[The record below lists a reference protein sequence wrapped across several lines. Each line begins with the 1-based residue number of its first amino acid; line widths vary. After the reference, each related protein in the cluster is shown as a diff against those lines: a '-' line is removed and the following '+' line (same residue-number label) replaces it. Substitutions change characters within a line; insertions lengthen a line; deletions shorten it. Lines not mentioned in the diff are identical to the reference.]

1 MPRDR
6 LGRCDQLK
14 RTAATSAGAIKKD
27 EGAQTVRADRPAARV
42 VAPGGRCAA
51 SAVASRS
58 VSPTSSSRAT
68 LASVAAE
75 LNVSRTTV
83 SNAFNRP
90 DQLSAQLRERVL
102 AAAKRLGYAGP
113 DPVAR
118 SLRTRKA
125 GAVGLVMAEPLT
137 YFFSDPAAR
146 DFVAGV
152 AQSCEELGKGLL
164 LVAVGPSR
172 SLADGTAAVL
182 AAGVDGFAVYSVCDD
197 DPYLQAV
204 LQRRLPVVVVD
215 QPKGLPGVSRIGID
229 DRAAMRNLAD
239 HVLALGHR
247 EIGLLTMRLGTDCR
261 QGLVDAERL
270 KSATFEVQRE
280 RVIGVWE
287 AMAAAGVDR
296 DALTVV
302 ESYEH
307 LPTSG
312 GNAAKVALEA
322 NPRITALV
330 CTADILALSA
340 MDYLRAHG
348 VYVPGQ
354 MTVTGF
360 DGVPEALS
368 RGLTTVAQPS
378 LRKGRRAGELLLNPP
393 RSGLPVVELL
403 DTELIRGR
411 TTGPPA

>member
-1 MPRDR
+1 M
-6 LGRCDQLK
+6 CDKLK
-14 RTAATSAGAIKKD
+14 RSSTGGAWASSKTGSSRTIHERGVVTNVETDGCQPAHDIACSRVRCTLTERESHTAEAGD
-27 EGAQTVRADRPAARV
+27 SGV
-42 VAPGGRCAA
+42 V
-51 SAVASRS
+51 
-58 VSPTSSSRAT
+58 SSRAQG
-68 LASVAAE
+68 V
-75 LNVSRTTV
+75 RTTV

-90 DQLSAQLRERVL
+90 DQLSADLRERVL
-102 AAAKRLGYAGP
+102 ATAKRLGYAGP

-152 AQSCEELGKGLL
+152 AQSCEELGQGLQ
-164 LVAVGPSR
+164 LVSVGSSR

-182 AAGVDGFAVYSVCDD
+182 GAGVDGFVVYSVGDD
-197 DPYLQAV
+197 DPYLQVV

-215 QPKGLPGVSRIGID
+215 QPKDLSGVSRVGID
-229 DRAAMRNLAD
+229 DRAAMRELAGY
-239 HVLALGHR
+239 VLGLGHR
-247 EIGLLTMRLGTDCR
+247 ELGLLTMRLGRDRR
-261 QGLVDAERL
+261 QDLVDAERL
-270 KSATFEVQRE
+270 RSPTFDVQRE
-280 RVIGVWE
+280 RIVGVWE
-287 AMAAAGVDR
+287 AMTAAGVDP
-296 DALTVV
+296 DSLTVV

-312 GNAAKVALEA
+312 GTAAKVALQA
-322 NPRITALV
+322 NPRLTALM

-348 VYVPGQ
+348 IYVPGQ

-368 RGLTTVAQPS
+368 RG
-378 LRKGRRAGELLLNPP
+378 
-393 RSGLPVVELL
+393 
-403 DTELIRGR
+403 
-411 TTGPPA
+411 

>member
-1 MPRDR
+1 
-6 LGRCDQLK
+6 LATELK
-14 RTAATSAGAIKKD
+14 
-27 EGAQTVRADRPAARV
+27 
-42 VAPGGRCAA
+42 
-51 SAVASRS
+51 
-58 VSPTSSSRAT
+58 
-68 LASVAAE
+68 
-75 LNVSRTTV
+75 VSRTTI

-90 DQLSAQLRERVL
+90 DQLSADLRERVL
-102 AAAKRLGYAGP
+102 TTAKRLGYAGP

-125 GAVGLVMAEPLT
+125 GAVGLVIPEPLT

-152 AQSCEELGKGLL
+152 AQACEELGQGLL

-172 SLADGTAAVL
+172 SLEHGTAAVL
-182 AAGVDGFAVYSVCDD
+182 GAWVDGFVVYSVRED
-197 DPYLQAV
+197 DPYLQVV
-204 LQRRLPVVVVD
+204 LQRRVPVVVVD
-215 QPKGLPGVSRIGID
+215 QPKGLSGVSRVGID
-229 DRAAMRNLAD
+229 DRAAMRGLAD
-239 HVLALGHR
+239 YVLGLGHR
-247 EIGLLTMRLGTDCR
+247 EIGLLTMRLGQDRR
-261 QGLVDAERL
+261 QDLVDAAQL
-270 KSATFEVQRE
+270 KSLTFDVQRE
-280 RVIGVWE
+280 RIFGVWD
-287 AMAAAGVDR
+287 AMTAAGIDP

-312 GNAAKVALEA
+312 GTAAKVALEA
-322 NPRITALV
+322 NPRITALM

-348 VYVPGQ
+348 IYVPGQ
-354 MTVTGF
+354 MSVSGF
-360 DGVPEALS
+360 DGVPEAIS

-378 LRKGRRAGELLLNPP
+378 LEKGRRAGELLLKPP

-411 TTGPPA
+411 TAGPPA